1 MLPIVSKHH
10 RFHSKHIHRL
20 THSLHPDGNVMATA
34 GLTGI
39 VQLWDVR
46 KIPTLSSREKP
57 KPISSQQ
64 AGGRSINSAYF
75 SPSGRRLLTT
85 TQSNKLEIFVD
96 AHLSKGAMMM
106 PKRSVRHDNQ
116 TGRWLSTFT
125 ARWHPGLSDD
135 GEIFVVGSM
144 SRPRSIEIY
153 DHDGGLLRE
162 IRGDALTAVASRC
175 CFHPDPNRLIVV
187 GGNSSGRVTIA
198 R

>member
-1 MLPIVSKHH
+1 
-10 RFHSKHIHRL
+10 
-20 THSLHPDGNVMATA
+20 MATA

-46 KIPTLSSREKP
+46 KIATSSSGGKP
-57 KPISSQQ
+57 RPVSSQQ

-85 TQSNKLEIFVD
+85 TQSNKLEIFED
-96 AHLSKGAMMM
+96 AHLSKGTTMT
-106 PKRSVRHDNQ
+106 PKRSLRHDNQ
-116 TGRWLSTFT
+116 TGRWLSTFM
-125 ARWHPGLSDD
+125 ARWHPAGPSDER
-135 GEIFVVGSM
+135 EIFVVGSM
-144 SRPRSIEIY
+144 SQPRCVEIY
-153 DHDGGLLRE
+153 DHDGELLRE